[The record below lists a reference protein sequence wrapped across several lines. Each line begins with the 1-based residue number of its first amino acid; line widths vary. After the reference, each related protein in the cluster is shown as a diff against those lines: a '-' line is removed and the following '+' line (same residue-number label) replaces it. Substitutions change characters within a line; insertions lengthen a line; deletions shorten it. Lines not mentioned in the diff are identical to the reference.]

1 MTLALSDERVDI
13 VSVDSMQV
21 YRGMDI
27 GTAKPTPAEQA
38 GVRHHLIDVCEPSHD
53 MSIVEFRELFDAAIA
68 DIERRTG
75 TPLLVGGTG
84 LYHRAVVDRLTPP
97 PQFPETATELER
109 EPDTEVLYRRLVEL
123 DPLAASRMEATNR
136 RRVVRALSVTV
147 GSGRLFSSYGP
158 GMDHYPEVEYTIVG
172 VDIDRDVLDA
182 RIERRYDLQMEMGFL
197 DEVER
202 LLSAGRLGKT
212 AGQALG
218 YKELAMYLAGE
229 LGLAEA
235 LELAVTRTR
244 RFARRQQRW
253 FRRDPRI
260 VWIPYDI
267 DPADLVVRFREGSL
281 AGTMDP

>member
-1 MTLALSDERVDI
+1 
-13 VSVDSMQV
+13 
-21 YRGMDI
+21 MDI

-53 MSIVEFRELFDAAIA
+53 MSIVEFTELFDAAIA
-68 DIERRTG
+68 DIERRTR

>member
-1 MTLALSDERVDI
+1 
-13 VSVDSMQV
+13 
-21 YRGMDI
+21 
-27 GTAKPTPAEQA
+27 
-38 GVRHHLIDVCEPSHD
+38 
-53 MSIVEFRELFDAAIA
+53 
-68 DIERRTG
+68 
-75 TPLLVGGTG
+75 
-84 LYHRAVVDRLTPP
+84 
-97 PQFPETATELER
+97 
-109 EPDTEVLYRRLVEL
+109 
-123 DPLAASRMEATNR
+123 
-136 RRVVRALSVTV
+136 
-147 GSGRLFSSYGP
+147 
-158 GMDHYPEVEYTIVG
+158 
-172 VDIDRDVLDA
+172 
-182 RIERRYDLQMEMGFL
+182 QMEMGFL